1 MHRKK
6 SKGMIEAEIS
16 EAMIKF
22 EKEYM
27 GRGPLET
34 RTYIVEDMVIVR
46 LTKVLTRA
54 EEQLTRTAEGLA
66 LIKKVRVTLLEEAR
80 HLLEAIIKDIA
91 DSQVLSMHTDISTTT
106 GERVIIFVLDRN
118 LEEVLKKSIEKQR
131 GF

>member
-1 MHRKK
+1 
-6 SKGMIEAEIS
+6 MIEAEIS

-34 RTYIVEDMVIVR
+34 KTHIVEDMVIVR

-80 HLLEAIIKDIA
+80 GLLETIIKGITGCA
-91 DSQVLSMHTDISTTT
+91 VKSMHTDISTTT
-106 GERVIIFVLDRN
+106 GERIIIFVVDRN
-118 LEEVLKKSIEKQR
+118 LEEGLKKA
-131 GF
+131 G

>member
-34 RTYIVEDMVIVR
+34 RTHIVEDMVIVR

-54 EEQLTRTAEGLA
+54 EEQLTKTAEGLA

-80 HLLEAIIKDIA
+80 HLLEAIIKDIT
-91 DSQVLSMHTDISTTT
+91 DITVLSMHTDISTTT

-118 LEEVLKKSIEKQR
+118 LEGVLKKSIEKQH

>member
-80 HLLEAIIKDIA
+80 HLLEAIIKDIT
-91 DSQVLSMHTDISTTT
+91 DSKVLSMHTDISTTT

-118 LEEVLKKSIEKQR
+118 LEEVLKKSIEKQHV
-131 GF
+131 F

>member
-1 MHRKK
+1 MLKK
-6 SKGMIEAEIS
+6 KTKGMIEAEIS
-16 EAMIKF
+16 EAMIRF

-34 RTYIVEDMVIVR
+34 RTHIVEDMVIVR

-80 HLLEAIIKDIA
+80 GLLEPILQEITGCSLK
-91 DSQVLSMHTDISTTT
+91 SMHTDISTTT
-106 GERVIIFVLDRN
+106 GERVIIFVADRN
-118 LEEVLKKSIEKQR
+118 LEDSLKKA
-131 GF
+131 G

>member
-1 MHRKK
+1 MLKKK

-27 GRGPLET
+27 GRGPVET
-34 RTYIVEDMVIVR
+34 KTYIVEDMVIVR

-54 EEQLTRTAEGLA
+54 EEQLTRTADGLA

-91 DSQVLSMHTDISTTT
+91 DSKVLSMHTDISTTT

-118 LEEVLKKSIEKQR
+118 LEAIVKKSIEKQHS
-131 GF
+131 F

>member
-91 DSQVLSMHTDISTTT
+91 DSKVLSMHTDISTTT
-106 GERVIIFVLDRN
+106 GERVIIFVVDRN
-118 LEEVLKKSIEKQR
+118 LEEILKKSLEKQH

>member
-27 GRGPLET
+27 GRGPVET
-34 RTYIVEDMVIVR
+34 RSYIIEDMVIVR

-80 HLLEAIIKDIA
+80 DLLEAIITDIA
-91 DSQVLSMHTDISTTT
+91 DSKVLSMHTDISTTT

-118 LEEVLKKSIEKQR
+118 LEEALKKSIDK
-131 GF
+131 

>member
-1 MHRKK
+1 MLKKK

-34 RTYIVEDMVIVR
+34 KTYIVEDMVIVR

-80 HLLEAIIKDIA
+80 HLLQAIIKDIA
-91 DSQVLSMHTDISTTT
+91 DSKVLSMHTDISTTT

-118 LEEVLKKSIEKQR
+118 LEEALKKSIEKQNR
-131 GF
+131 F